1 MPEQPGSRIA
11 VVGGG
16 IAGLAALHELERLA
30 KRSGR
35 RADIDLY
42 EAADRLGGAIRTVRD
57 GPYLLD
63 VGPDSLLTTKPWAV
77 ELCGEL
83 GLASELIAT
92 DETHR
97 GVALYSRGKLRRLR
111 FGSDAPPMKM
121 VLSFLT
127 GGIVSW
133 PGLLRMAG
141 DFVIPQGA
149 AAGDESIADFFRRR
163 LGREAVER
171 LIDPFMAGIYGGD
184 PNRLSLPGTFP
195 RFVEMQKRHRSLLVA
210 IMKRRAEERRQGPL
224 FKSLRSGLGQLIEAL
239 TGSLEMTTS
248 YLGTAVSSV
257 RRVGERYV
265 LDTAAGARGDYC
277 AVILAVPAHV
287 AASLTSEMAPD
298 LSAGLGEIRYVSSAT
313 VFLAFR
319 LAELK
324 EGNRG
329 RRPRGHG
336 FLIPL
341 CEGRRINGATWVSN
355 KYPGRGPEDAFLVRC
370 FVGGDRTPAELGRD
384 DEGLARTCVEELRE
398 IAGIRARPIFT
409 RVFRWER
416 SNPQYD
422 VGHAGRLRAIENA
435 ASRLP
440 GFWVAGAAYRGIGI
454 PDCVRD
460 GREAG
465 RRAFE
470 FWRQFAAG

>member
-30 KRSGR
+30 KRSGH

-42 EAADRLGGAIRTVRD
+42 EAADRLGGTIRTVRD

-63 VGPDSLLTTKPWAV
+63 VGPDSLLTSKPWAI
-77 ELCGEL
+77 ELCEEL
-83 GLASELIAT
+83 GLESELIAT

-127 GGIVSW
+127 GGIISW

-184 PNRLSLPGTFP
+184 ANRLSLPGTFP
-195 RFVEMQKRHRSLLVA
+195 RFVEMQERHRSLLVA

-265 LDTAAGARGDYC
+265 LDTAAGARGDYS

-324 EGNRG
+324 E
-329 RRPRGHG
+329 RPRGHG

-370 FVGGDRTPAELGRD
+370 FVGGDRTPVELGRD

-440 GFWVAGAAYRGIGI
+440 GFWLAGAAYRGIGI